1 MRAAPP
7 PADPRRHPGRAKTD
21 CQVVDFGIWT
31 IPHGTLEQQVNL
43 DTKLAAVAQRAEGNG
58 TPAKACPGCGA
69 EVPPAAVEC
78 PLCGER
84 LIDEVAKLVNFELVE
99 VDLFDRSNFAW
110 TDVSAGQDGALRGG
124 DRLRILGRGS
134 PPWPAL
140 GGHCGLQPKDGQRS
154 ASVSAAGDRSVCL
167 ARADD
172 GVNEPESAEMAH
184 RSQAWTKHPPT
195 EKQMAYL
202 PVLASRRGLT
212 RHAAS
217 CHPARRFNRKLIDAA
232 FPKATMGEVRQVI
245 SAQIQ
250 KIAEEVSKN
259 QGDLAAMERI
269 EAVAARDG
277 DGDGDGDDNK
287 ELGESL
293 ERLAGQGDR
302 DATAILAGIDG
313 PSQKDFVRL
322 FEAAVAIDP
331 GTKRAPTCSIASR
344 CSTTGNDAMVTL
356 ATSARLTSK
365 SGQPDLFELS
375 TETGQDQLAEDGLK
389 TLHRFI
395 DD

>member
-1 MRAAPP
+1 LRAAPP

-140 GGHCGLQPKDGQRS
+140 GGHWRPPAQRRAAERQRERGRRSLGLPGPR
-154 ASVSAAGDRSVCL
+154 G
-167 ARADD
+167 
-172 GVNEPESAEMAH
+172 
-184 RSQAWTKHPPT
+184 
-195 EKQMAYL
+195 
-202 PVLASRRGLT
+202 RRG
-212 RHAAS
+212 
-217 CHPARRFNRKLIDAA
+217 
-232 FPKATMGEVRQVI
+232 
-245 SAQIQ
+245 
-250 KIAEEVSKN
+250 
-259 QGDLAAMERI
+259 
-269 EAVAARDG
+269 
-277 DGDGDGDDNK
+277 
-287 ELGESL
+287 
-293 ERLAGQGDR
+293 
-302 DATAILAGIDG
+302 
-313 PSQKDFVRL
+313 
-322 FEAAVAIDP
+322 
-331 GTKRAPTCSIASR
+331 
-344 CSTTGNDAMVTL
+344 
-356 ATSARLTSK
+356 
-365 SGQPDLFELS
+365 
-375 TETGQDQLAEDGLK
+375 
-389 TLHRFI
+389 
-395 DD
+395 